1 MFYEEMSF
9 DNFMEAL
16 QNFDFGFLNLM
27 LFAAIM
33 LLTFYLVLTAVEKVF
48 YSYKSR
54 KTKRNTSLLES
65 QKLFNEVQS

>member
-9 DNFMEAL
+9 DNFMDAL

-33 LLTFYLVLTAVEKVF
+33 GLTIYLVFTAIEIAL
-48 YSYKSR
+48 YNYKIE
-54 KTKRNTSLLES
+54 KTKKNCFIIRLS
-65 QKLFNEVQS
+65 KVI

>member
-9 DNFMEAL
+9 DNFMDAL

-33 LLTFYLVLTAVEKVF
+33 GLTIYLVFTAIEKVF
-48 YSYKSR
+48 YNLKSR
-54 KTKRNTSLLES
+54 KQRKIASLLES

>member
-27 LFAAIM
+27 LFE
-33 LLTFYLVLTAVEKVF
+33 YLSCI
-48 YSYKSR
+48 YSY
-54 KTKRNTSLLES
+54 
-65 QKLFNEVQS
+65 

>member
-33 LLTFYLVLTAVEKVF
+33 GLTIYLVFTAIEKVF
-48 YSYKSR
+48 YSFKSR
-54 KTKRNTSLLES
+54 KQRKIASLLES

>member
-1 MFYEEMSF
+1 MFYEELSF

-27 LFAAIM
+27 LYAAIM
-33 LLTFYLVLTAVEKVF
+33 GLTIYLVFTAIEIALYNYKIEKQ
-48 YSYKSR
+48 R
-54 KTKRNTSLLES
+54 KIALLLES